1 MFMPN
6 IELSIILRILIKFSV
21 ITSARATSFERAL
34 GERAA
39 GAACGR
45 GFGGVPR
52 KPLGSGLSSTGTPQG
67 GGGGPKKRHLVLYKL
82 AGFCHTERTPLF
94 PKFGLVMRGTFL
106 QKVLFFAK
114 KV

>member
-1 MFMPN
+1 MPVGGGG
-6 IELSIILRILIKFSV
+6 LHH
-21 ITSARATSFERAL
+21 
-34 GERAA
+34 
-39 GAACGR
+39 GAPG
-45 GFGGVPR
+45 
-52 KPLGSGLSSTGTPQG
+52 G

-114 KV
+114 KVFFLGGAPP